1 MYWFNFLRFDKQA
14 LEMQH
19 INIMGKLE
27 KHMQKSETGLLSQ
40 TLHRNQLKM
49 DKRFNRRP
57 DTIKCLEENI
67 GKTLMDIGLGND
79 FLDMTPKPQAT
90 KAKISKQDNIKLK
103 KKFCT
108 AKEKMNKIKWQPE

>member
-1 MYWFNFLRFDKQA
+1 
-14 LEMQH
+14 MQH

-108 AKEKMNKIKWQPE
+108 AKEKMNKIK